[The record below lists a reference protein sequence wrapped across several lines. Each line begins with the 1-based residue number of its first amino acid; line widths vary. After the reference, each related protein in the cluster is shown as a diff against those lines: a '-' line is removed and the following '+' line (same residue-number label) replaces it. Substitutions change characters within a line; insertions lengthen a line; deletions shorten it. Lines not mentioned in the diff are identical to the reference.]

1 MTSIQTLIAAVIIA
15 LVFYF
20 LTKNKATKLADN
32 TKLHSLPSYYGY
44 LSLAFSLLPFIAV
57 FITWSILEVNIIKNM
72 VVADFSQLAELSTT
86 DLGLKFSAITLGQ
99 APESETYFNYLA
111 NSNLLK
117 NIASFAALILGF
129 VIAYFKI
136 TPSLRARNIVEN
148 LMLYTLVISAT
159 IAILT
164 TIGIVGSVLFESIR
178 FFGEVSIFEFLFGT
192 HWSPQIAIREDQV
205 GGSGAFGAVPLFWGT
220 LFISF
225 IAMFIAVPIGLSAA
239 IYLSEYAAS
248 KVRHIV
254 KPFLEI
260 LAGVPTVVYGF
271 FAAITIG
278 PMFRDFG
285 NYLRDIGYSLDIEII
300 SGMVVSTESALAAGV
315 VMGMM
320 IVPFVLSLS
329 DDVISAVPHAMRD
342 GSTALGATKSETVT
356 KVLIPAAL
364 PGIIGSFLLAISRA
378 IGETMI
384 VLMAAGVAA
393 KLTANPFDSVTTITV
408 QIVTLLTG
416 DQEFD
421 SVKTLSAFAL
431 ALGLFATTLAL
442 NIIALKIVRKYR
454 EQYE

>member
-44 LSLAFSLLPFIAV
+44 LALAFSLLPFIAV

>member
-1 MTSIQTLIAAVIIA
+1 L
-15 LVFYF
+15 
-20 LTKNKATKLADN
+20 
-32 TKLHSLPSYYGY
+32 
-44 LSLAFSLLPFIAV
+44 
-57 FITWSILEVNIIKNM
+57 
-72 VVADFSQLAELSTT
+72 SQL
-86 DLGLKFSAITLGQ
+86 D
-99 APESETYFNYLA
+99 
-111 NSNLLK
+111 
-117 NIASFAALILGF
+117 
-129 VIAYFKI
+129 
-136 TPSLRARNIVEN
+136 
-148 LMLYTLVISAT
+148 
-159 IAILT
+159 
-164 TIGIVGSVLFESIR
+164 

>member
-44 LSLAFSLLPFIAV
+44 LALAFSLLPFIAV

-164 TIGIVGSVLFESIR
+164 TVGIVISVLFESIE
-178 FFGEVSIFEFLFGT
+178 FFSQVSIFEFLFGT

>member
-44 LSLAFSLLPFIAV
+44 LALAFSLLPFIAV

-329 DDVISAVPHAMRD
+329 DDVIAAVPHAMRD